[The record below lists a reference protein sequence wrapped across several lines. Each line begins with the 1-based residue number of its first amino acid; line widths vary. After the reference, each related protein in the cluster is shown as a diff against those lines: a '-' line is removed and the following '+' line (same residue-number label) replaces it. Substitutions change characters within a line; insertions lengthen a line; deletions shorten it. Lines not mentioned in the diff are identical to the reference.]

1 MRKEYGGGGAL
12 VVAQFMFSLLVALG
26 KLPNIHI
33 TPVLKDLHS
42 LAAHQEKDRVQDSAF
57 DFQMHARMCPSILE
71 GTVSQTSQ
79 YKNSQIE
86 H

>member
-1 MRKEYGGGGAL
+1 M
-12 VVAQFMFSLLVALG
+12 
-26 KLPNIHI
+26 
-33 TPVLKDLHS
+33 
-42 LAAHQEKDRVQDSAF
+42 LAAHQEKDWVQDSAF

-79 YKNSQIE
+79 YKDSKIKHQELITDTT